1 MSVLQSNDDRSSLAA
16 TNDDRPLGGVIG
28 ELGAK
33 SIREARRFGGER
45 LSFTRKVRDA
55 MASAQD
61 KKKQCADRNGRRNH
75 EHLSVRR

>member
-1 MSVLQSNDDRSSLAA
+1 MLLSDEDSSSLAA
-16 TNDDRPLGGVIG
+16 TTHDRPLGGVIG

-33 SIREARRFGGER
+33 SIREAQRFGDER